1 MMIPRLSKIVV
12 NMGVGQAVENK
23 NRMDA
28 AVKDLT
34 AITGQK
40 PMIRNPRRGVR
51 FRLHR
56 LRRRRRRTLRGADVE
71 FLDRLITLAMPRI
84 RDFRGVPKKFDGRGN
99 YTMGL
104 SEQSV

>member
-40 PMIRNPRRGVR
+40 PMIQ
-51 FRLHR
+51 
-56 LRRRRRRTLRGADVE
+56 A
-71 FLDRLITLAMPRI
+71 RI
-84 RDFRGVPKKFDGRGN
+84 AVSGSASASA
-99 YTMGL
+99 T
-104 SEQSV
+104 QSASP